1 MANKDYYSILGV
13 PKNASDD
20 DIKKAYR
27 KLAMQFHPDKNP
39 GKEKWANE
47 KFKEI
52 NEAYGVLGNPDKRRQ
67 YDQFGTTG
75 DASDIFGSHTTQ
87 TTFEDL
93 MKDFGGAGLGFDF
106 LDNIFGNFTKR
117 RGFSFRQYATD
128 GRGGRIIFSMPEDG
142 NLEEAYYSQRPQRP
156 SSQNVNYEITINSEQ
171 AVKGLEKDLVRNGKK
186 LRVKIPP
193 HIKSNTRIR
202 LRNARLT
209 TDGFPGDI
217 YITVKVK

>member
-1 MANKDYYSILGV
+1 V
-13 PKNASDD
+13 PRTVSDD

-52 NEAYGVLGNPDKRRQ
+52 NEAYGVLGNVDKRKQ

-75 DASDIFGSHTTQ
+75 DASDVFNSHTTQ

-93 MKDFGGAGLGFDF
+93 MKDFGGAGLNVDF
-106 LDNIFGNFTKR
+106 MDNIFGNFTKK
-117 RGFSFRQYATD
+117 RGFSFHQYATD
-128 GRGGRIIFSMPEDG
+128 GSGRIFFTTPEDE
-142 NLEEAYYSQRPQRP
+142 NLEESYYSQQPQRP
-156 SSQNVNYEITINSEQ
+156 SSQSINYEISITREQ
-171 AVKGLEKDLVRNGKK
+171 AARGMEKDLPRNGKK
-186 LRVKIPP
+186 LRVKIPAR
-193 HIKSNTRIR
+193 IKSGTRIR

-209 TDGFPGDI
+209 TDGIPGDI
-217 YITVKVK
+217 YITVIVK